1 MDCCQGYDDLEL
13 LSNYV
18 NEHAG
23 IPLVIM
29 DSINRRAA
37 ELEWVLERDT
47 LPPYRRE
54 PALLH

>member
-1 MDCCQGYDDLEL
+1 MDCCQGYDELEL
-13 LSNYV
+13 LINYV
-18 NEHAG
+18 NEHAV
-23 IPLVIM
+23 IPPSTM